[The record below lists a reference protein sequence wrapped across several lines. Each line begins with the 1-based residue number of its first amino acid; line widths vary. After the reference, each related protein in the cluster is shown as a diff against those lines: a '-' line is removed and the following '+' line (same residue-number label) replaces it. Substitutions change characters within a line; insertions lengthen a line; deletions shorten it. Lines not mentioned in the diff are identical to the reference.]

1 MQIKIVLW
9 GKRMEYLGWALII
22 ICFIIAFI
30 GLVYPIIPA
39 VVFILGGFLM
49 YGLFF
54 TFSDLPWWFWLIEIL
69 FVILLFGA
77 DMMANAFGV
86 KKYGGSKAG
95 IWGSTIGLLIGPFII
110 PFFGI
115 LIGPFVGAIIAELVI
130 TRTSI
135 KQALKTGVGSV
146 VGFLTS
152 VLTKGIVQ
160 IVMIVIFLW
169 VV

>member
-1 MQIKIVLW
+1 
-9 GKRMEYLGWALII
+9 MEYVAWTLII
-22 ICFIIAFI
+22 VSFIIGFI
-30 GLVYPIIPA
+30 GLVYPIIPS
-39 VVFILGGFLM
+39 VVFILGGFLL

-54 TFSDLPWWFWLIEIL
+54 SFADLPWWFWLIEIL

-95 IWGSTIGLLIGPFII
+95 LWGSTIGLLVGPFII
-110 PFFGI
+110 PIFGI
-115 LIGPFVGAIIAELVI
+115 IIGPFLGAIIAELLI

-135 KQALKTGVGSV
+135 KQAFKTGVGSV
-146 VGFLTS
+146 IGFLTS

-169 VV
+169 FV